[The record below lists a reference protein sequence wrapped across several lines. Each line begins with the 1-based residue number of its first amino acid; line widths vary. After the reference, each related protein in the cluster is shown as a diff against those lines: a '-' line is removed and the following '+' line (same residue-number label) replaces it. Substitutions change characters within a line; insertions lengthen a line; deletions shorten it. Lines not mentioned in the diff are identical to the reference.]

1 MKIDIDDRDLGTDD
15 LDQETE
21 TTGLIDMTDMNDQ
34 TVTSIVLTHTRKI
47 DIATIVTGV
56 ETEML

>member
-1 MKIDIDDRDLGTDD
+1 MKIDIDDRDLGTED
-15 LDQETE
+15 LDQEIE